1 MTGNSEDLA
10 HAIVEWARDRPLWTQ
25 RALGMLAKGEPLGD
39 EDFRALADLAE
50 QEAAGEHPEVPAL
63 KDADLVGRAD
73 GNEAVLILGVS
84 DPKAVNALS
93 WTGGVQFTPGGITVV
108 YGENGSGKSGYARI
122 LKKVTR
128 ARHSSEVLTN
138 VFQAPM
144 EQSARLTVSLGS
156 KEIDLDWP
164 SDRPDFLSRVS
175 FYDRDCATQYIST
188 DTEVAYRPGALTLLD
203 DMVGVAGRVR
213 SALEERQSLESREV
227 TPLPAVP
234 AGSRAAEFL
243 AALSANTTFVEIDIA
258 GEIPETTKD
267 LMTDFDQRI
276 ANLEAHDYERQ
287 RRGLEQVIADVQ
299 LVTDHIADTR
309 DALSERAIAAIGEA
323 RGASTSAREA
333 ADVASAAQFASE
345 PIKGIG
351 SSAWAVLWE
360 AARGFSE
367 EVAFPRHSFPVVESE
382 GTAAPCVLCH
392 QTLSAPAATRLRA
405 FEEYVAN
412 DSERLARRAQEE
424 FEELAT
430 AATQH
435 EVLHTAVELS
445 LQRIQASSELAHAEL
460 RSELERLVT
469 RQSQVTLLLDD
480 GVSEVDELPP
490 LPDLAHAISLAEQ
503 AKRQVSDL
511 EHADREEQ
519 LAILRRERAELQ
531 GRLDIREHRTA
542 IRKRIGELKK
552 AKILDQAIRTTDT
565 RGVTRKAAELLRTH
579 VSEVLIHRFGRETA
593 LLGVERVRL
602 ADAGG
607 RQGNLKHRPQLENAI
622 QRAPIAAVLSE
633 GQQTA
638 LGLAGFL
645 TEVEGDATQSA
656 VVFDDPVT
664 SLDHVVQERVASR
677 IVRLAK
683 DRQVIIFTHEIAF
696 VVDVKRAALAAS
708 VPVAELWV
716 DQSGPYVGRVSKG
729 GPWDTKVVGER
740 VGELEHRLAEVRR
753 VLDEGDPQRCQEEI
767 RSWYQDLRTVWE
779 RALEEVVL
787 APVQARGKLELRPS
801 NLKVLARFT
810 DSDNREFQ
818 EAFTRC
824 GDRGSHDRSP
834 QLNRPR
840 PPITELEEDIAVLRS
855 WHKRVRQYAS

>member
-1 MTGNSEDLA
+1 MAGDSEDLA
-10 HAIVEWARDRPLWTQ
+10 HAIVEWSHDRPLWAQ

-39 EDFRALADLAE
+39 EEVRALADIAE
-50 QEAAGEHPEVPAL
+50 QEAAGEHPKVDTP
-63 KDADLVGRAD
+63 KDTDLAGRTD
-73 GNEAVLILGVS
+73 GNETVLVLGVS

-128 ARHSSEVLTN
+128 ARHSTEVLSN
-138 VFQAPM
+138 VFQEPM

-156 KEIDLDWP
+156 EEIDLDWP

-188 DTEVAYRPGALTLLD
+188 DTEVAYRPSQLTLLD
-203 DMVGVAGRVR
+203 DLVGVAGKVR
-213 SALEERQSLESREV
+213 AALEERQSLGSREV
-227 TPLPAVP
+227 TPLPEVP

-243 AALSANTTFVEIDIA
+243 AALSANTTFVEVDIA
-258 GEIPETTKD
+258 CELPEAAEDILTD
-267 LMTDFDQRI
+267 LDQRI
-276 ANLEAHDYERQ
+276 TNLEAHDYERQ
-287 RRGLEQVIADVQ
+287 RRSLEQVTADVQ
-299 LVTDHIADTR
+299 LVTDQIANTR
-309 DALSERAIAAIGEA
+309 DVLSEPAIAAIVEA
-323 RGASTSAREA
+323 REASTSAREA
-333 ADVASAAQFASE
+333 AEAASAAQFASE
-345 PIKGIG
+345 PIKGVG

-367 EVAFPRHSFPVVESE
+367 EVAFPGHSFPVVEDE
-382 GTAAPCVLCH
+382 GAAAPCVLCH
-392 QTLSAPAATRLRA
+392 QTLSTAAAARLRA
-405 FEEYVAN
+405 FEEYVVN
-412 DSERLARRAQEE
+412 DSQRLARRSQDE
-424 FEELAT
+424 FERLAT
-430 AATQH
+430 AARRH
-435 EVLHTAVELS
+435 EVIPTAVELS
-445 LQRIQASSELAHAEL
+445 LQRIQAFSEPAYVEL
-460 RSELERLVT
+460 RSELERLVS
-469 RQSQVTLLLDD
+469 RQSQVTLVLDD
-480 GVSEVDELPP
+480 GASQIGELPP
-490 LPDLAHAISLAEQ
+490 LPDLVQAMSLTEQ

-511 EHADREEQ
+511 EHADREAQ
-519 LAILRRERAELQ
+519 LANLRRERAELQ

-552 AKILDQAIRTTDT
+552 ANVLNQAIRTTDT

-602 ADAGG
+602 ADVGG
-607 RQGNLKHRPQLENAI
+607 RQGNLKHRPQLENAV

-656 VVFDDPVT
+656 AVFDDPVT

-696 VVDVKRAALAAS
+696 VVDLKRAALAAS

-716 DQSGPYVGRVSKG
+716 DQSGPHVGRVSKG

-824 GDRGSHDRSP
+824 GDRGSHDRNP
-834 QLNRPR
+834 QLNRPT
-840 PPITELEEDIAVLRS
+840 PPIEELEEDLAILRS
-855 WHKRVRQYAS
+855 WHKRVRQYAN